1 MFRQI
6 VKANRI
12 SQLKR
17 SGCLYHGSHV
27 TLEDKEA
34 SDGFSIAVDRSGLI
48 LPRHIDRSPGS
59 TGKKSEI
66 KGEDSLVKHLQS
78 LIQFRGGP
86 LTVAEYMHEVLT
98 HPTHGYYTTKSHVF
112 GSQGDFITS
121 PEISQMFGELIGV
134 WCVAMWQQLG
144 CPKHINLVELGPG
157 KGTLMAD
164 LLRATTPFKDFQK
177 SISVSL
183 VEVSPRLRDIQK
195 DSLETWSHVLSW
207 YSSLEDVP
215 QKADVPSLYIGHEFL
230 DAMPIHQFVRK
241 KPQGSWHEVVVDI
254 ADTEDDE
261 HDFRLTLSPYD
272 TFASKTVL
280 PSRLR
285 DLPKEVS
292 DTLDA
297 IEISPACMGLASELA
312 QRVRTNGGAALLIDY
327 GQDGPYEN
335 SLVAIK
341 DHEFVDIL
349 SDPGKADLSAYVDF
363 QAMRTAIEKSSAGSS
378 VTMHGPI
385 NQSVLLKSLGIDS
398 RLHSLVQ
405 AAETESQKIS
415 LLDGYKRLVGETGNG
430 SEGNEPQGMGSRY
443 KAICIGNRT
452 DPPVAF

>member
-6 VKANRI
+6 VKSNRI
-12 SQLKR
+12 SQLGSSR
-17 SGCLYHGSHV
+17 ILYHGSQV
-27 TLEDKEA
+27 TFEDKEA
-34 SDGFSIAVDRSGLI
+34 SDGVSITVDRSGLI
-48 LPRHIDRSPGS
+48 LPRHMDRSPS
-59 TGKKSEI
+59 DTGKESQR
-66 KGEDSLVKHLQS
+66 GGDTLVKHLQS

-86 LTVAEYMHEVLT
+86 LTIAEYMHEVLT

-144 CPKHINLVELGPG
+144 CPQHIHLVELGPG

-164 LLRATTPFKDFQK
+164 LLRATTPFKEFHK

-183 VEVSPRLRDIQK
+183 VEVSPRLREIQK
-195 DSLETWSHVLSW
+195 DSLGTWSHLISW

-215 QKADVPSLYIGHEFL
+215 QKTDQPTLYIGHEFL

-241 KPQGSWHEVVVDI
+241 KSQGSWHEVVVDVG
-254 ADTEDDE
+254 DTDE
-261 HDFRLTLSPYD
+261 HDFRLLLSPYD

-285 DLPKEVS
+285 DLPKELS
-292 DTLDA
+292 DSLDA
-297 IEISPACMGLASELA
+297 IEISPACMGLATELA
-312 QRVRTNGGAALLIDY
+312 HRIQTHGGAALLIDY
-327 GQDGPYEN
+327 GQDAPYEN

-341 DHEFVDIL
+341 DHTFVDIL

-363 QAMRTAIEKSSAGSS
+363 QAMRTAIERSSAGST
-378 VTMHGPI
+378 VTMYGPI
-385 NQSVLLKSLGIDS
+385 NQSLLLKSLGIDS

-405 AAETESQKIS
+405 AAETESQKIA
-415 LLDGYKRLVGETGNG
+415 LVDGYKRLVGETSNG
-430 SEGNEPQGMGSRY
+430 SEGKEPQGMGCRY

-452 DPPVAF
+452 DTPVAF